1 MTDGPPLLERLRER
15 ERGPAVR
22 LLDHRLVACDKAAGS
37 VRVAYEAKPEFC
49 NPMGQV
55 QGGFLSAMLEQAMID
70 AVYCAAGLDAGA
82 VTLELDVHFLTPARP
97 GTLFVDSRVTRLGR
111 SIAFLAAEL
120 QDDHQSQCLT
130 GSAVA
135 ILRPSSGSGE

>member
-1 MTDGPPLLERLRER
+1 MDALPLLERLRGR

-22 LLDHRLVACDKAAGS
+22 LLGHRLLDCDEAARS
-37 VRVAYEAKPEFC
+37 VRVAYEARPEFC

-55 QGGFLSAMLEQAMID
+55 QGGFLSAMLEQAMVD

-82 VTLELDVHFLTPARP
+82 VTLELEVHFLASARP
-97 GTLFVDSRVTRLGR
+97 GMLLADGRVTRLGR

-120 QDDHQSQCLT
+120 QDESGTQCLS

-135 ILRPSSGSGE
+135 ILQSPSTSGE